1 MALKEKIVFVIQL
14 EPLLAE
20 VIGEAEDFG
29 YRNEPIEITEQ
40 MIKLN
45 DKLIQLKDMFDFFKP
60 LRDLWDNEEDEIWND
75 A

>member
-1 MALKEKIVFVIQL
+1 MSKEKIVHVIQL

-29 YRNEPIEITEQ
+29 YRNEPLEITEQ

-45 DKLIQLKDMFDFFKP
+45 NKLLLLEEHKKFLKP
-60 LRDLWDNEEDEIWND
+60 LTDLWDNEEDEIWND